1 MHLNLHNAFHYITKA
16 GISDQSWQLRWDDL
30 DIYKVNKFNRKVWMN
45 IVCQLLTSI
54 VELFFQVSKYYISWD
69 ITWQTNSCHQWARI
83 IFILFLYLNKWFWR
97 PSMWPRASQFENKCF
112 FTVTLIH
119 SVDSISLLYSYKYWM
134 KI

>member
-1 MHLNLHNAFHYITKA
+1 MHLNLHNAFQYITKA

-69 ITWQTNSCHQWARI
+69 ITWQTQFMSSMGKNHFYPLFVSEQMILKAQHVAKSKSVWEQMFFYCHTNSFSRFHFPA
-83 IFILFLYLNKWFWR
+83 IFL
-97 PSMWPRASQFENKCF
+97 
-112 FTVTLIH
+112 
-119 SVDSISLLYSYKYWM
+119 
-134 KI
+134 

>member
-16 GISDQSWQLRWDDL
+16 GISDQSWQSRWDDL

-69 ITWQTNSCHQWARI
+69 ITWQTQFMSSMGKNHFYPLFVSKQMILKAQHVAKSKSVWEQMFFYCHTNSFSRFHFPA
-83 IFILFLYLNKWFWR
+83 IFL
-97 PSMWPRASQFENKCF
+97 
-112 FTVTLIH
+112 
-119 SVDSISLLYSYKYWM
+119 
-134 KI
+134 